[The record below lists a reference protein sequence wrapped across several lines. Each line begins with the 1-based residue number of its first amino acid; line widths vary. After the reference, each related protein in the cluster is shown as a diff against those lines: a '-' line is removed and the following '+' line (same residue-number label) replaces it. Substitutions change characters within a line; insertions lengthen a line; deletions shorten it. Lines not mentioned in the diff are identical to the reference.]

1 MELEKT
7 DETESFSRL
16 WVEFL
21 LTEANAGTSSN
32 ATSPTSPPPRRET
45 SLPGTPTARGFG
57 SPTLSP
63 HRGGLGGGLG
73 GGGAGKVLFGQGGMG
88 MMSTPDLMLSMPP
101 GGASAKGKGKEG
113 S

>member
-21 LTEANAGTSSN
+21 LTEANAGDKTTSST

-63 HRGGLGGGLG
+63 HRSGLGG
-73 GGGAGKVLFGQGGMG
+73 GGGAGKMLFGQGGMG

-101 GGASAKGKGKEG
+101 GSASAKGKGKEG
-113 S
+113 